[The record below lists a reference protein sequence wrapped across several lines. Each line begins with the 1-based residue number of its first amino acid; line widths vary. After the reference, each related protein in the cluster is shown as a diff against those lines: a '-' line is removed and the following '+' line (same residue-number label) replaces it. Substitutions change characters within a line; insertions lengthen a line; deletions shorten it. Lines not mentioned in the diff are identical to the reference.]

1 MVPREPDIDVVTER
15 AAFVQEMLS
24 RIRALPL
31 SSLEEF
37 VADYR
42 NVATAESCLRRGL
55 EALLDV
61 GRHLLARGFGCA
73 TREYKEIGARLG
85 EHGVLSAE
93 KAEAMRQMA
102 GYRNRM
108 VHFYD
113 EVSAAEL
120 FRICSERLGE
130 VDGLLSALTGW
141 VRRQLGKMDGL
152 PS

>member
-1 MVPREPDIDVVTER
+1 MVRRKPDIDVVTER

-31 SSLEEF
+31 SSQEEF

-61 GRHLLARGFGCA
+61 GRHLLARCFGCA

-85 EHGVLSAE
+85 EYCVLSEE
-93 KAEAMRQMA
+93 KADAMRQMA

-113 EVSAAEL
+113 EVSASEL
-120 FRICSERLGE
+120 FRLCSSRLGE
-130 VDGLLSALTGW
+130 VDGLLAELTRWTRG
-141 VRRQLGKMDGL
+141 QLGKME
-152 PS
+152 

>member
-15 AAFVQEMLS
+15 AAFVQDMLS

-31 SSLEEF
+31 SSEGEF
-37 VADYR
+37 IADYR
-42 NVATAESCLRRGL
+42 NVATAESCLRRAL

-61 GRHLLARGFGCA
+61 GRHLLARCFGCA

-85 EHGVLSAE
+85 EYCVLSAE
-93 KAEAMRQMA
+93 KADAMRRMA

-113 EVSAAEL
+113 EVSAVEL
-120 FRICSERLGE
+120 YRLCSERLGE
-130 VDGLLSALTGW
+130 VDGLLTELTRW
-141 VRRQLGKMDGL
+141 VRGQLVKTD
-152 PS
+152 